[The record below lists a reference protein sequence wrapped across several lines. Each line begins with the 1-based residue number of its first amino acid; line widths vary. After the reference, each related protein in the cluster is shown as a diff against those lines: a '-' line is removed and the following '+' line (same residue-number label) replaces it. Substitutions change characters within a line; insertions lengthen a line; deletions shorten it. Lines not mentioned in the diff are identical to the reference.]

1 MATHEITLNLKKTN
15 IAPPVI
21 TVHQGDSAEVL
32 KVAIYDGDKKA
43 ALTGCKVH
51 LMAAKPDHTYV
62 EQQFTGISDNVATVT
77 VNPAAFG
84 VAGLLK
90 VCYVRVRDAAGL
102 DATTENILVNVL
114 PSASATGT
122 VSGPYVD
129 AVEAIV
135 ADLRSQ
141 LADVT
146 ALNTQMQ
153 KAEASRASAEKQRA
167 ANESARQTAET
178 GRVDAEASRVTAE
191 KRRAASETARK
202 TAESGRAEAEE
213 SRASA
218 EKQRAANEAAR
229 KTAESGRVETEK
241 ERVTAESA
249 RATEAAQLKTASQ
262 AATAAANGAASNAN
276 AAANT
281 ALQIANSVAQG
292 SAGSSDMAKQKQ
304 QIADLYGKMAD
315 ATDAFI
321 YDDGTVYC
329 PASKASASGS
339 TVTFGS
345 TCTASGTTLT
355 LK

>member
-1 MATHEITLNLKKTN
+1 MATHELTLNLKKTN

-32 KVAIYDGDKKA
+32 KAAIYDGDKKA

-77 VNPAAFG
+77 VDPAVFG

-90 VCYVRVRDAAGL
+90 VCYVRVRNAAGL
-102 DATTENILVNVL
+102 DATTENVLVNVL
-114 PSASATGT
+114 PSASASGEI
-122 VSGPYVD
+122 SGPYVD
-129 AVEAIV
+129 AVEAIITN
-135 ADLRSQ
+135 LEGQ
-141 LADVT
+141 LADVS
-146 ALNTQMQ
+146 ALNAQMQ
-153 KAEASRASAEKQRA
+153 KAEASRASAENQRA
-167 ANESARQTAET
+167 ASEKTRQTAET
-178 GRVDAEASRVTAE
+178 GR
-191 KRRAASETARK
+191 
-202 TAESGRAEAEE
+202 AEAEKK
-213 SRASA
+213 RAAA
-218 EKQRAANEAAR
+218 EKKRAA
-229 KTAESGRVETEK
+229 
-241 ERVTAESA
+241 AESA
-249 RATEAAQLKTASQ
+249 RVTEAAQLKTASQ
-262 AATAAANGAASNAN
+262 AATAAANGAASNAD

-304 QIADLYGKMAD
+304 QIADLYGKLAD
-315 ATDAFI
+315 VTNAFI

-345 TCTASGTTLT
+345 TCTASGTTLN

>member
-32 KVAIYDGDKKA
+32 KAAIYDGDKKA

-114 PSASATGT
+114 PSASAAGT

-153 KAEASRASAEKQRA
+153 KAEASRAAAEKQRA
-167 ANESARQTAET
+167 T
-178 GRVDAEASRVTAE
+178 
-191 KRRAASETARK
+191 
-202 TAESGRAEAEE
+202 
-213 SRASA
+213 
-218 EKQRAANEAAR
+218 NEAAR
-229 KTAESGRVETEK
+229 KIAESGRVESEK
-241 ERVTAESA
+241 GRVTAESA

-345 TCTASGTTLT
+345 TCTASGTTIT

>member
-32 KVAIYDGDKKA
+32 KAAIYDGDKKA

-114 PSASATGT
+114 PSASAAGT

-153 KAEASRASAEKQRA
+153 KAEASRAAAEKQRA
-167 ANESARQTAET
+167 T
-178 GRVDAEASRVTAE
+178 
-191 KRRAASETARK
+191 
-202 TAESGRAEAEE
+202 
-213 SRASA
+213 
-218 EKQRAANEAAR
+218 NEAAR
-229 KTAESGRVETEK
+229 KTAESGRVDAEK
-241 ERVTAESA
+241 GRATAESA
-249 RATEAAQLKTASQ
+249 RVTEAAQLKTASQ
-262 AATAAANGAASNAN
+262 DATAAANGAASNAN

-304 QIADLYGKMAD
+304 QIADLYGKLAD

>member
-1 MATHEITLNLKKTN
+1 MATHELTLNLKKTN

-114 PSASATGT
+114 PSASAAGT

-135 ADLRSQ
+135 ADLKSQ

-153 KAEASRASAEKQRA
+153 KAEASRAAAEKQRA
-167 ANESARQTAET
+167 TN
-178 GRVDAEASRVTAE
+178 
-191 KRRAASETARK
+191 ETARK
-202 TAESGRAEAEE
+202 TAEG
-213 SRASA
+213 
-218 EKQRAANEAAR
+218 
-229 KTAESGRVETEK
+229 GRVEAEK
-241 ERVTAESA
+241 GRVTAESA

-276 AAANT
+276 ATANT

-304 QIADLYGKMAD
+304 QIADLYGKLAD
-315 ATDAFI
+315 STDAFI

-345 TCTASGTTLT
+345 TCTASGTTIT

>member
-1 MATHEITLNLKKTN
+1 MATHELTLNLKKTN

-32 KVAIYDGDKKA
+32 KAAIYDGDKKA

-77 VNPAAFG
+77 VDPAVFG

-90 VCYVRVRDAAGL
+90 VCYVRVRNAAGL
-102 DATTENILVNVL
+102 DATTENVLVNVL
-114 PSASATGT
+114 PSASASGEI
-122 VSGPYVD
+122 SGPYVD
-129 AVEAIV
+129 AVEAII
-135 ADLRSQ
+135 ANLEGQ
-141 LADVT
+141 LADVS
-146 ALNTQMQ
+146 ALNAQMQ
-153 KAEASRASAEKQRA
+153 KAEASRASAENQRA
-167 ANESARQTAET
+167 TSEKARQTAET
-178 GRVDAEASRVTAE
+178 GRV
-191 KRRAASETARK
+191 
-202 TAESGRAEAEE
+202 
-213 SRASA
+213 
-218 EKQRAANEAAR
+218 
-229 KTAESGRVETEK
+229 
-241 ERVTAESA
+241 
-249 RATEAAQLKTASQ
+249 TEAAQLKTASQ
-262 AATAAANGAASNAN
+262 AATAAANGAASNAD

-304 QIADLYGKMAD
+304 QIADLYGKLAD

-345 TCTASGTTLT
+345 TCTASGTTLN

>member
-32 KVAIYDGDKKA
+32 KAAIYDGDKKA

-114 PSASATGT
+114 PSASAAGT

-141 LADVT
+141 LVDVT

-167 ANESARQTAET
+167 RDENARQTAET
-178 GRVDAEASRVTAE
+178 GRVEAEAS
-191 KRRAASETARK
+191 
-202 TAESGRAEAEE
+202 
-213 SRASA
+213 
-218 EKQRAANEAAR
+218 
-229 KTAESGRVETEK
+229 
-241 ERVTAESA
+241 RVTAESA

-304 QIADLYGKMAD
+304 QIADLYGKLAD

-345 TCTASGTTLT
+345 TCTASGTTIT

>member
-32 KVAIYDGDKKA
+32 KAAIYDGDKKA

-114 PSASATGT
+114 PSASAAGT

-167 ANESARQTAET
+167 TNET
-178 GRVDAEASRVTAE
+178 
-191 KRRAASETARK
+191 
-202 TAESGRAEAEE
+202 
-213 SRASA
+213 
-218 EKQRAANEAAR
+218 AR

-241 ERVTAESA
+241 GRAAAESA
-249 RATEAAQLKTASQ
+249 RVTEAAQLKTASQ

-304 QIADLYGKMAD
+304 QIADLYGKLAD
-315 ATDAFI
+315 STDAFI

-329 PASKASASGS
+329 PASKASASGG

-345 TCTASGTTLT
+345 TCTASGTTIT

>member
-1 MATHEITLNLKKTN
+1 M
-15 IAPPVI
+15 
-21 TVHQGDSAEVL
+21 HQGDSAEVL
-32 KVAIYDGDKKA
+32 KAAIYDGDKKA

-62 EQQFTGISDNVATVT
+62 EQQFTDISDNVATVT
-77 VNPAAFG
+77 VNPAVFG

-114 PSASATGT
+114 PSASAAGT

-135 ADLRSQ
+135 ADMRSQ

-153 KAEASRASAEKQRA
+153 KAEALRAAAEKQRA
-167 ANESARQTAET
+167 T
-178 GRVDAEASRVTAE
+178 
-191 KRRAASETARK
+191 SETARK
-202 TAESGRAEAEE
+202 TAEGGRAEAEKG
-213 SRASA
+213 RA
-218 EKQRAANEAAR
+218 
-229 KTAESGRVETEK
+229 
-241 ERVTAESA
+241 TAESA
-249 RATEAAQLKTASQ
+249 RVTEAAQLKTASQ

-304 QIADLYGKMAD
+304 QIADLYGKLAD

>member
-32 KVAIYDGDKKA
+32 KAAIYDGDKKA

-84 VAGLLK
+84 CAGLLK
-90 VCYVRVRDAAGL
+90 VCYLRVRDAAGL

-114 PSASATGT
+114 PSASAAGT

-153 KAEASRASAEKQRA
+153 KAEASRAAAEKQRA
-167 ANESARQTAET
+167 TN
-178 GRVDAEASRVTAE
+178 
-191 KRRAASETARK
+191 ETARK
-202 TAESGRAEAEE
+202 TAEG
-213 SRASA
+213 
-218 EKQRAANEAAR
+218 
-229 KTAESGRVETEK
+229 GRVEAERG
-241 ERVTAESA
+241 RVTAESA
-249 RATEAAQLKTASQ
+249 RVTEAAQLKTASQ
-262 AATAAANGAASNAN
+262 DATAAANGAASNAN

-304 QIADLYGKMAD
+304 QIADLYGKLAD

>member
-1 MATHEITLNLKKTN
+1 MATHELTLNLKKTN

-32 KVAIYDGDKKA
+32 KAAIYDGDKKA

-77 VNPAAFG
+77 VDPAVFG

-90 VCYVRVRDAAGL
+90 VCYVRVRNAAGL
-102 DATTENILVNVL
+102 DATTENVLVNVL
-114 PSASATGT
+114 PSASASGEI
-122 VSGPYVD
+122 SGPYVD
-129 AVEAIV
+129 AVEAII
-135 ADLRSQ
+135 ANLEGQ
-141 LADVT
+141 LADVS
-146 ALNTQMQ
+146 ALNAQMQ
-153 KAEASRASAEKQRA
+153 KAEASRASAENQRA
-167 ANESARQTAET
+167 TNEKARQTAET
-178 GRVDAEASRVTAE
+178 
-191 KRRAASETARK
+191 K
-202 TAESGRAEAEE
+202 
-213 SRASA
+213 
-218 EKQRAANEAAR
+218 
-229 KTAESGRVETEK
+229 
-241 ERVTAESA
+241 
-249 RATEAAQLKTASQ
+249 RATEASQLKTASQ
-262 AATAAANGAASNAN
+262 AATAAANGAASNAD
-276 AAANT
+276 AAANI

-304 QIADLYGKMAD
+304 QIADLYGKLAD

-339 TVTFGS
+339 TITFGS
-345 TCTASGTTLT
+345 TCTASGTTLN

>member
-32 KVAIYDGDKKA
+32 KAAIYDGDKKA

-114 PSASATGT
+114 PSASAAGT

-153 KAEASRASAEKQRA
+153 KAEASRAAAEKQRA
-167 ANESARQTAET
+167 TNET
-178 GRVDAEASRVTAE
+178 V
-191 KRRAASETARK
+191 
-202 TAESGRAEAEE
+202 
-213 SRASA
+213 
-218 EKQRAANEAAR
+218 R
-229 KTAESGRVETEK
+229 KTAESGRVEAEK
-241 ERVTAESA
+241 GRVIAESA

-304 QIADLYGKMAD
+304 QIADLYGKLAD

>member
-32 KVAIYDGDKKA
+32 KAAIYDGDKKA

-114 PSASATGT
+114 PSASAAGT

-129 AVEAIV
+129 AVEEIV

-153 KAEASRASAEKQRA
+153 KAEASRATAEKQRA
-167 ANESARQTAET
+167 TN
-178 GRVDAEASRVTAE
+178 
-191 KRRAASETARK
+191 ETARK
-202 TAESGRAEAEE
+202 TAEGERVEAEKGRA
-213 SRASA
+213 
-218 EKQRAANEAAR
+218 
-229 KTAESGRVETEK
+229 TAERPRPLS
-241 ERVTAESA
+241 
-249 RATEAAQLKTASQ
+249 
-262 AATAAANGAASNAN
+262 
-276 AAANT
+276 
-281 ALQIANSVAQG
+281 
-292 SAGSSDMAKQKQ
+292 
-304 QIADLYGKMAD
+304 
-315 ATDAFI
+315 
-321 YDDGTVYC
+321 
-329 PASKASASGS
+329 
-339 TVTFGS
+339 
-345 TCTASGTTLT
+345 
-355 LK
+355 

>member
-32 KVAIYDGDKKA
+32 KAAIYDGDKKA

-62 EQQFTGISDNVATVT
+62 EQQFAGISDNVATVT

-114 PSASATGT
+114 PSASAAGT

-153 KAEASRASAEKQRA
+153 KAEASRAAAEKQRA
-167 ANESARQTAET
+167 T
-178 GRVDAEASRVTAE
+178 D
-191 KRRAASETARK
+191 ETARK
-202 TAESGRAEAEE
+202 TDEG
-213 SRASA
+213 
-218 EKQRAANEAAR
+218 
-229 KTAESGRVETEK
+229 GRVEAEK
-241 ERVTAESA
+241 GRATAESA
-249 RATEAAQLKTASQ
+249 RVTEAAQLKTASE

-304 QIADLYGKMAD
+304 QIADLYGKVAD

>member
-1 MATHEITLNLKKTN
+1 MATHELTLNLKKTN

-32 KVAIYDGDKKA
+32 KAAIYDGDKKA

-77 VNPAAFG
+77 VDPAVFG

-90 VCYVRVRDAAGL
+90 VCYVRVRNAAGL
-102 DATTENILVNVL
+102 DATTENVLVNVL
-114 PSASATGT
+114 PSASASGEI
-122 VSGPYVD
+122 SGPYVD
-129 AVEAIV
+129 AVEAII
-135 ADLRSQ
+135 ANLEGQ
-141 LADVT
+141 LADVS
-146 ALNTQMQ
+146 ALNAQMQ
-153 KAEASRASAEKQRA
+153 K
-167 ANESARQTAET
+167 
-178 GRVDAEASRVTAE
+178 
-191 KRRAASETARK
+191 
-202 TAESGRAEAEE
+202 
-213 SRASA
+213 
-218 EKQRAANEAAR
+218 
-229 KTAESGRVETEK
+229 
-241 ERVTAESA
+241 
-249 RATEAAQLKTASQ
+249 ASQ
-262 AATAAANGAASNAN
+262 AATAAANGAASNAD
-276 AAANT
+276 AAANI

-304 QIADLYGKMAD
+304 QIADLYGKLAD

-339 TVTFGS
+339 TITFGS
-345 TCTASGTTLT
+345 TCTASGTTLN

>member
-32 KVAIYDGDKKA
+32 KAAIYDGDKKA

-77 VNPAAFG
+77 INPAAFG

-90 VCYVRVRDAAGL
+90 VCYVRVRNAAGL

-114 PSASATGT
+114 PSASAAGT

-129 AVEAIV
+129 AVEEIV

-141 LADVT
+141 LADVA

-153 KAEASRASAEKQRA
+153 KAES
-167 ANESARQTAET
+167 
-178 GRVDAEASRVTAE
+178 
-191 KRRAASETARK
+191 
-202 TAESGRAEAEE
+202 

-241 ERVTAESA
+241 ERVDAESA
-249 RATEAAQLKTASQ
+249 RVTEAAQLKTASQ

-304 QIADLYGKMAD
+304 QIADLYGKLAD

-345 TCTASGTTLT
+345 TCAASGTTLT

>member
-1 MATHEITLNLKKTN
+1 MATHELTLNLKKTN

-32 KVAIYDGDKKA
+32 KAAIYDGDKKA

-62 EQQFTGISDNVATVT
+62 EQQFTGISDNVATLT
-77 VNPAAFG
+77 VNPAVFG

-90 VCYVRVRDAAGL
+90 VCYVRVRNAAGL
-102 DATTENILVNVL
+102 DATTENVLVNVL
-114 PSASATGT
+114 PSASASGEI
-122 VSGPYVD
+122 SGPYVD
-129 AVEAIV
+129 AVEAII
-135 ADLRSQ
+135 ANLEGQ
-141 LADVT
+141 LADVS
-146 ALNTQMQ
+146 ALNAQMQ
-153 KAEASRASAEKQRA
+153 KAEASRASAENQRA
-167 ANESARQTAET
+167 ANEKARQTAET
-178 GRVDAEASRVTAE
+178 
-191 KRRAASETARK
+191 K
-202 TAESGRAEAEE
+202 RAEAEKK
-213 SRASA
+213 RA
-218 EKQRAANEAAR
+218 
-229 KTAESGRVETEK
+229 
-241 ERVTAESA
+241 
-249 RATEAAQLKTASQ
+249 
-262 AATAAANGAASNAN
+262 

-292 SAGSSDMAKQKQ
+292 SAGSSDMAKQKR
-304 QIADLYGKMAD
+304 QIADLYGRLAD

-345 TCTASGTTLT
+345 TCTASGTTLN

>member
-1 MATHEITLNLKKTN
+1 MATHELTLNLKKTN

-32 KVAIYDGDKKA
+32 KAAIYDGDKKA

-77 VNPAAFG
+77 VDPAVFG

-90 VCYVRVRDAAGL
+90 VCYVRVRNAAGL
-102 DATTENILVNVL
+102 DATTENVLVNVL
-114 PSASATGT
+114 PSASASGEI
-122 VSGPYVD
+122 SGPYVD
-129 AVEAIV
+129 AVEAII
-135 ADLRSQ
+135 ANLEGQ
-141 LADVT
+141 LADVS
-146 ALNTQMQ
+146 ALNAQMQ
-153 KAEASRASAEKQRA
+153 KAEASRASAENQRA
-167 ANESARQTAET
+167 A
-178 GRVDAEASRVTAE
+178 
-191 KRRAASETARK
+191 
-202 TAESGRAEAEE
+202 
-213 SRASA
+213 
-218 EKQRAANEAAR
+218 
-229 KTAESGRVETEK
+229 
-241 ERVTAESA
+241 AESA
-249 RATEAAQLKTASQ
+249 RVTEAAQLKTASQ
-262 AATAAANGAASNAN
+262 AATAAANGAASNAD

-304 QIADLYGKMAD
+304 QIADLYGKLAD
-315 ATDAFI
+315 VTNAFI

-345 TCTASGTTLT
+345 TCTASGTTLN

>member
-32 KVAIYDGDKKA
+32 KAAIYDGDKKA

-114 PSASATGT
+114 PSASAAGT

-153 KAEASRASAEKQRA
+153 KAEASRAAAEKQRA
-167 ANESARQTAET
+167 TN
-178 GRVDAEASRVTAE
+178 
-191 KRRAASETARK
+191 ETARK
-202 TAESGRAEAEE
+202 TAEG
-213 SRASA
+213 
-218 EKQRAANEAAR
+218 
-229 KTAESGRVETEK
+229 GRVEAEK
-241 ERVTAESA
+241 GRVTAESA

-304 QIADLYGKMAD
+304 QIADLYGKLAD
-315 ATDAFI
+315 ATDVFI

-329 PASKASASGS
+329 PASKASASGG

>member
-1 MATHEITLNLKKTN
+1 MATHELTLNLKKTN

-32 KVAIYDGDKKA
+32 KAAIYDGDKKA
-43 ALTGCKVH
+43 VLTGCKVH

-114 PSASATGT
+114 PSASAAGT

-153 KAEASRASAEKQRA
+153 KAEASRAAAEKQRA
-167 ANESARQTAET
+167 T
-178 GRVDAEASRVTAE
+178 
-191 KRRAASETARK
+191 
-202 TAESGRAEAEE
+202 
-213 SRASA
+213 
-218 EKQRAANEAAR
+218 NEAAR
-229 KTAESGRVETEK
+229 KTAESGRVDAEK
-241 ERVTAESA
+241 GRATAESA
-249 RATEAAQLKTASQ
+249 RVTEAAQLKTASQ
-262 AATAAANGAASNAN
+262 DATAAANGAASNAN

-304 QIADLYGKMAD
+304 QIADLYGKLAD

>member
-32 KVAIYDGDKKA
+32 KAAIYDGDKKA

-90 VCYVRVRDAAGL
+90 VCYVRVRNAAGL

-153 KAEASRASAEKQRA
+153 KAEASRATAEKQRA
-167 ANESARQTAET
+167 TA
-178 GRVDAEASRVTAE
+178 
-191 KRRAASETARK
+191 ETARK
-202 TAESGRAEAEE
+202 TAEGERVEAE
-213 SRASA
+213 
-218 EKQRAANEAAR
+218 K
-229 KTAESGRVETEK
+229 G
-241 ERVTAESA
+241 RVTAESA

-281 ALQIANSVAQG
+281 ALQIANNVAQG

-304 QIADLYGKMAD
+304 QIADLYGKLAD
-315 ATDAFI
+315 ATDTFI

>member
-114 PSASATGT
+114 PSASAAGT

-153 KAEASRASAEKQRA
+153 KAEASRAAAEKQRA
-167 ANESARQTAET
+167 TN
-178 GRVDAEASRVTAE
+178 
-191 KRRAASETARK
+191 ETARK
-202 TAESGRAEAEE
+202 TAEG
-213 SRASA
+213 
-218 EKQRAANEAAR
+218 
-229 KTAESGRVETEK
+229 GRVEAEK
-241 ERVTAESA
+241 GRVTAESA
-249 RATEAAQLKTASQ
+249 RVTEAAQLKTASQ

-304 QIADLYGKMAD
+304 QIADLYGKVAD

-329 PASKASASGS
+329 PASKASASDS
-339 TVTFGS
+339 TITFGS
-345 TCTASGTTLT
+345 TCTASGTTLN

>member
-32 KVAIYDGDKKA
+32 KAAIYDGDKKA

-77 VNPAAFG
+77 VDPAAFG

-114 PSASATGT
+114 PSASAAGT

-141 LADVT
+141 LADVA

-153 KAEASRASAEKQRA
+153 KAEASRAAAEKQRA
-167 ANESARQTAET
+167 T
-178 GRVDAEASRVTAE
+178 
-191 KRRAASETARK
+191 
-202 TAESGRAEAEE
+202 
-213 SRASA
+213 
-218 EKQRAANEAAR
+218 NEAAR
-229 KTAESGRVETEK
+229 KTAESGRVDAEK
-241 ERVTAESA
+241 GRATAESA

-262 AATAAANGAASNAN
+262 DATAAANGAASNAN

-304 QIADLYGKMAD
+304 QIADLYGKLAD

-339 TVTFGS
+339 TITFGS
-345 TCTASGTTLT
+345 TCTASGTTLN

>member
-32 KVAIYDGDKKA
+32 KVSIYDGDKKA

-51 LMAAKPDHTYV
+51 LMAAKPDRTYV
-62 EQQFTGISDNVATVT
+62 EQLFTGISDNVATVT

-90 VCYVRVRDAAGL
+90 VCYVRVRNAAGL

-129 AVEAIV
+129 AVEAII

-153 KAEASRASAEKQRA
+153 KAEASRATAEKQRA
-167 ANESARQTAET
+167 TNET
-178 GRVDAEASRVTAE
+178 V
-191 KRRAASETARK
+191 
-202 TAESGRAEAEE
+202 
-213 SRASA
+213 
-218 EKQRAANEAAR
+218 R
-229 KTAESGRVETEK
+229 KTAESGRVEAEK
-241 ERVTAESA
+241 GRVTAENA

-281 ALQIANSVAQG
+281 ALQIANNVAQG

-304 QIADLYGKMAD
+304 QIADLYGKLAD
-315 ATDAFI
+315 ATDVFI

-339 TVTFGS
+339 TVTFGA

>member
-1 MATHEITLNLKKTN
+1 MATHELTLNLKKTN

-32 KVAIYDGDKKA
+32 KAAIYDGDKKA

-77 VNPAAFG
+77 VDPAVFG

-90 VCYVRVRDAAGL
+90 VCYVRVRNAAGL
-102 DATTENILVNVL
+102 DATTENVLVNVL
-114 PSASATGT
+114 PSASASGEI
-122 VSGPYVD
+122 SGPYVD
-129 AVEAIV
+129 AVEAII
-135 ADLRSQ
+135 ANLEGQ
-141 LADVT
+141 LADVS
-146 ALNTQMQ
+146 ALNAQMQ
-153 KAEASRASAEKQRA
+153 KAEASRASAENQRA
-167 ANESARQTAET
+167 ASEKARQTAET
-178 GRVDAEASRVTAE
+178 R
-191 KRRAASETARK
+191 
-202 TAESGRAEAEE
+202 RAEAE
-213 SRASA
+213 
-218 EKQRAANEAAR
+218 K
-229 KTAESGRVETEK
+229 K
-241 ERVTAESA
+241 

-262 AATAAANGAASNAN
+262 AATAAANGAASNAD

-304 QIADLYGKMAD
+304 QIADLYGKLAD

-345 TCTASGTTLT
+345 TCTASGTTLN

>member
-32 KVAIYDGDKKA
+32 KAAIYDGDKKA

-77 VNPAAFG
+77 INPAAFG

-114 PSASATGT
+114 PSASAAGT

-153 KAEASRASAEKQRA
+153 KAEASRAAAEKQRA
-167 ANESARQTAET
+167 TN
-178 GRVDAEASRVTAE
+178 
-191 KRRAASETARK
+191 ETARK
-202 TAESGRAEAEE
+202 TAESGRVEAE
-213 SRASA
+213 
-218 EKQRAANEAAR
+218 K
-229 KTAESGRVETEK
+229 G
-241 ERVTAESA
+241 RVTAESA
-249 RATEAAQLKTASQ
+249 RVTEAAQLKTASQ

-304 QIADLYGKMAD
+304 QIADLYGKLAD

-329 PASKASASGS
+329 PASKASASGG

>member
-32 KVAIYDGDKKA
+32 KAAIYDGDKKA

-153 KAEASRASAEKQRA
+153 KAEASRAAAEKQRA
-167 ANESARQTAET
+167 TA
-178 GRVDAEASRVTAE
+178 
-191 KRRAASETARK
+191 ETARK
-202 TAESGRAEAEE
+202 TAEG
-213 SRASA
+213 
-218 EKQRAANEAAR
+218 
-229 KTAESGRVETEK
+229 GRVEAEK
-241 ERVTAESA
+241 GRATAESA

-262 AATAAANGAASNAN
+262 DATAAANGAASNAN

-281 ALQIANSVAQG
+281 ALQIANNVAQG

-304 QIADLYGKMAD
+304 QIADLYGKLAD

>member
-32 KVAIYDGDKKA
+32 KAAIYDGDKKA

-84 VAGLLK
+84 CAGLLK

-114 PSASATGT
+114 PSASAAGT

-135 ADLRSQ
+135 ADLKSQ

-153 KAEASRASAEKQRA
+153 KAEASRAAAEKQRA
-167 ANESARQTAET
+167 TN
-178 GRVDAEASRVTAE
+178 
-191 KRRAASETARK
+191 ETARK
-202 TAESGRAEAEE
+202 TAEG
-213 SRASA
+213 
-218 EKQRAANEAAR
+218 
-229 KTAESGRVETEK
+229 GRVEAEK
-241 ERVTAESA
+241 GRVTAESA
-249 RATEAAQLKTASQ
+249 RVTEAAQLKTASQ

-304 QIADLYGKMAD
+304 QIADLYGKLAD

-329 PASKASASGS
+329 PASKASASGG

>member
-32 KVAIYDGDKKA
+32 KAAIYDGDKKA

-114 PSASATGT
+114 PSASAAGT

-153 KAEASRASAEKQRA
+153 KAEASRAAAEKQRA
-167 ANESARQTAET
+167 AN
-178 GRVDAEASRVTAE
+178 
-191 KRRAASETARK
+191 ETARK
-202 TAESGRAEAEE
+202 TAESGRVEAE
-213 SRASA
+213 
-218 EKQRAANEAAR
+218 K
-229 KTAESGRVETEK
+229 G
-241 ERVTAESA
+241 RVTAESA

-304 QIADLYGKMAD
+304 QIADLYGKLAD

-339 TVTFGS
+339 TVTFGN

>member
-32 KVAIYDGDKKA
+32 KAAIYDGDKKA

-90 VCYVRVRDAAGL
+90 VCYVRVRNAAGL

-153 KAEASRASAEKQRA
+153 KAEASRATAEKQRA
-167 ANESARQTAET
+167 TA
-178 GRVDAEASRVTAE
+178 
-191 KRRAASETARK
+191 ETARK
-202 TAESGRAEAEE
+202 TAEG
-213 SRASA
+213 
-218 EKQRAANEAAR
+218 
-229 KTAESGRVETEK
+229 GRVEAEK
-241 ERVTAESA
+241 GRVTAESA

-281 ALQIANSVAQG
+281 ALQIANNVAQG

-304 QIADLYGKMAD
+304 QIADLYGKLAD
-315 ATDAFI
+315 ATDTFI

>member
-32 KVAIYDGDKKA
+32 KAAIYDGDKKA

-77 VNPAAFG
+77 INPAAFG

-114 PSASATGT
+114 PSASAAGT

-153 KAEASRASAEKQRA
+153 KAEASRAAAEKQRA
-167 ANESARQTAET
+167 TNET
-178 GRVDAEASRVTAE
+178 V
-191 KRRAASETARK
+191 
-202 TAESGRAEAEE
+202 
-213 SRASA
+213 
-218 EKQRAANEAAR
+218 R
-229 KTAESGRVETEK
+229 KTAESGRVEAEK
-241 ERVTAESA
+241 GRVIAESA

-262 AATAAANGAASNAN
+262 DATAAANGAASNAN

-304 QIADLYGKMAD
+304 QIADLYGKLAD